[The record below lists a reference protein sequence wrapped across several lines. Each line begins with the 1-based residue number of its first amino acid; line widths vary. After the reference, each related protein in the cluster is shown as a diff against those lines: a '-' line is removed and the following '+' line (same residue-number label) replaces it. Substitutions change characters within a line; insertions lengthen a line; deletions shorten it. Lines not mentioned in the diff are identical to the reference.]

1 MRSFLTCSLLT
12 DAAAAGAP
20 AAASQRRRRPSKEYM
35 TRNQGARRLTRYLSL
50 LLALVVG
57 CTGLAACGMGGG
69 DSSNSSDERT
79 AFVYSTRQNQ
89 PVLDAMRPSPGLDDD
104 IAGAVSG
111 HGKATIHSTGGEL
124 APVQRVDL
132 KVHGR
137 TSQAIKRDE
146 IAAAKRIRTTLA
158 ASVAASPEADVLA
171 GISAAADEVRDGQN
185 PKIVVID
192 NGLPTVGSVSLP
204 QTGLFAPGVDIAASV
219 RTMADLHLLP
229 DLTGVRVRW
238 YGMGEVVAPQESLD
252 EAAKARLTEIWE
264 TVIETAGGS
273 FEEGA
278 QSLTAAQEVPE
289 NLPPVTPVDV
299 STTSFSA
306 SASATPAPS
315 LSVTLPESVLPFVPD
330 EAAFL
335 DPEAARATALA
346 LAGQIVASGTTTVT
360 VTGCTASAATP
371 EGRAALSTN
380 RARAVA
386 DLLVAGGV
394 PEGSVTV
401 QGLGAECPGHVP
413 DLDAEGNLIEA
424 AARANRV
431 VKVTA
436 S

>member
-1 MRSFLTCSLLT
+1 
-12 DAAAAGAP
+12 
-20 AAASQRRRRPSKEYM
+20 M

-132 KVHGR
+132 KVHGK

-171 GISAAADEVRDGQN
+171 GISAAADEVREGQN

-219 RTMADLHLLP
+219 RAMADLHLLP

-273 FEEGA
+273 FEEGT
-278 QSLTAAQEVPE
+278 QSPTAAQEVPE
-289 NLPPVTPVDV
+289 DLPPVTPVDV

-401 QGLGAECPGHVP
+401 QGLGAECPGRVP

>member
-1 MRSFLTCSLLT
+1 
-12 DAAAAGAP
+12 
-20 AAASQRRRRPSKEYM
+20 M

-50 LLALVVG
+50 LLAFVVG
-57 CTGLAACGMGGG
+57 CTGLAACGMGGE

-132 KVHGR
+132 KVHGK

-171 GISAAADEVRDGQN
+171 GISAAADEVREGQN

-219 RTMADLHLLP
+219 RAMADLHLLP

-273 FEEGA
+273 FEEGP
-278 QSLTAAQEVPE
+278 QSPTAAQEAPE

-306 SASATPAPS
+306 SAPATPAPS

-401 QGLGAECPGHVP
+401 QGLGAECPGRVP

>member
-1 MRSFLTCSLLT
+1 
-12 DAAAAGAP
+12 
-20 AAASQRRRRPSKEYM
+20 M
-35 TRNQGARRLTRYLSL
+35 TRNQGVRRLTRYLSL

-171 GISAAADEVRDGQN
+171 GISAAADEVREGQN

-219 RTMADLHLLP
+219 RAMADLHLLP

-252 EAAKARLTEIWE
+252 
-264 TVIETAGGS
+264 
-273 FEEGA
+273 
-278 QSLTAAQEVPE
+278 
-289 NLPPVTPVDV
+289 
-299 STTSFSA
+299 
-306 SASATPAPS
+306 
-315 LSVTLPESVLPFVPD
+315 
-330 EAAFL
+330 
-335 DPEAARATALA
+335 
-346 LAGQIVASGTTTVT
+346 
-360 VTGCTASAATP
+360 
-371 EGRAALSTN
+371 
-380 RARAVA
+380 
-386 DLLVAGGV
+386 
-394 PEGSVTV
+394 
-401 QGLGAECPGHVP
+401 
-413 DLDAEGNLIEA
+413 
-424 AARANRV
+424 
-431 VKVTA
+431 
-436 S
+436 

>member
-1 MRSFLTCSLLT
+1 MKS
-12 DAAAAGAP
+12 
-20 AAASQRRRRPSKEYM
+20 
-35 TRNQGARRLTRYLSL
+35 
-50 LLALVVG
+50 
-57 CTGLAACGMGGG
+57 
-69 DSSNSSDERT
+69 
-79 AFVYSTRQNQ
+79 
-89 PVLDAMRPSPGLDDD
+89 SPGLDAEIVD
-104 IAGAVSG
+104 AVSG
-111 HGKATIHSTGGEL
+111 HGVVTIH
-124 APVQRVDL
+124 PVDSEPATAQTVDL
-132 KVHGR
+132 KVS
-137 TSQAIKRDE
+137 TVNSQATKQDE
-146 IAAAKRIRTTLA
+146 VAAAKRIRAALA
-158 ASVAASPEADVLA
+158 ASVATSPEADVLA
-171 GISAAADEVRDGQN
+171 GISSAAAAVRSGQD
-185 PKIVVID
+185 PTIVVID
-192 NGLPTVGSVSLP
+192 NGLPTVGSASLP

-229 DLTGVRVRW
+229 DLTGVSVRW
-238 YGMGEVVAPQESLD
+238 YRLGEVVAPQKSLD
-252 EAAKARLTEIWE
+252 EAAKARLTELWRTI
-264 TVIETAGGS
+264 IETAGGS
-273 FEEGA
+273 FKEGDKH
-278 QSLTAAQEVPE
+278 LDTAQEVPE

-346 LAGQIVASGTTTVT
+346 LAGQIVASGFTTVT

-401 QGLGAECPGHVP
+401 QGLGAECPGRVP

-424 AARANRV
+424 AARANRM

>member
-1 MRSFLTCSLLT
+1 
-12 DAAAAGAP
+12 
-20 AAASQRRRRPSKEYM
+20 M

-57 CTGLAACGMGGG
+57 CTGLAACNIGSGG
-69 DSSNSSDERT
+69 SSNSSKERT

-89 PVLDAMRPSPGLDDD
+89 PVLEAMKSSPGLDAEIVD
-104 IAGAVSG
+104 AVSG
-111 HGKATIHSTGGEL
+111 HGIATIH
-124 APVQRVDL
+124 PVDSEPATAQTVDL
-132 KVHGR
+132 KVS
-137 TSQAIKRDE
+137 TVNSQATKRDE
-146 IAAAKRIRTTLA
+146 VAAAKRIRAALT
-158 ASVAASPEADVLA
+158 ASVATSPEADVLA
-171 GISAAADEVRDGQN
+171 GISSAAAEVRSGQN
-185 PKIVVID
+185 PTIVVID
-192 NGLPTVGSVSLP
+192 NGLPTVGSASLP

-229 DLTGVRVRW
+229 DLTGVSVRW
-238 YGMGEVVAPQESLD
+238 YRLGEVVAPQKSLD
-252 EAAKARLTEIWE
+252 EAAKARLTELWRTI
-264 TVIETAGGS
+264 IETAGGS
-273 FEEGA
+273 FKEGDKH
-278 QSLTAAQEVPE
+278 LDTAQEVPE

-306 SASATPAPS
+306 SAPS

-346 LAGQIVASGTTTVT
+346 LAGQIVASGFTTVT

-394 PEGSVTV
+394 PEGSITV
-401 QGLGAECPGHVP
+401 QGLGAECPGRVP

>member
-1 MRSFLTCSLLT
+1 
-12 DAAAAGAP
+12 
-20 AAASQRRRRPSKEYM
+20 M

-57 CTGLAACGMGGG
+57 CTGLAACNIGSGG
-69 DSSNSSDERT
+69 SSNSSKERT

-89 PVLDAMRPSPGLDDD
+89 PVLEAMKSSPGLDAEIVD
-104 IAGAVSG
+104 AVSG
-111 HGKATIHSTGGEL
+111 HGVVTIH
-124 APVQRVDL
+124 PVDSEPATAQTVDL
-132 KVHGR
+132 KVS
-137 TSQAIKRDE
+137 TVNSQATKRDE
-146 IAAAKRIRTTLA
+146 VAAAKRIRAALT
-158 ASVAASPEADVLA
+158 ASVATSPEADVLA
-171 GISAAADEVRDGQN
+171 GISSAAAEVRSGQN
-185 PKIVVID
+185 PTIVVID
-192 NGLPTVGSVSLP
+192 NGLPTVGSASLP

-229 DLTGVRVRW
+229 DLTGVSVRW
-238 YGMGEVVAPQESLD
+238 YRLGEVVAPQKSLD
-252 EAAKARLTEIWE
+252 EAAKARLTELWRTI
-264 TVIETAGGS
+264 IETAGGS
-273 FEEGA
+273 FKEGDNH
-278 QSLTAAQEVPE
+278 LDTAQEVPE
-289 NLPPVTPVDV
+289 DLPPVTPVDV
-299 STTSFSA
+299 SATTFSA

-346 LAGQIVASGTTTVT
+346 LAGQIVASGATTVT

-380 RARAVA
+380 RAQAVA

-401 QGLGAECPGHVP
+401 QGLGAECPGRVP

>member
-1 MRSFLTCSLLT
+1 
-12 DAAAAGAP
+12 
-20 AAASQRRRRPSKEYM
+20 M

-57 CTGLAACGMGGG
+57 CTGLAACNIGSGGSS
-69 DSSNSSDERT
+69 DSSEERT

-89 PVLDAMRPSPGLDDD
+89 PVLEAMKSSPGLDAEIVD
-104 IAGAVSG
+104 AVSG
-111 HGKATIHSTGGEL
+111 HGIATIH
-124 APVQRVDL
+124 PVDSEPATAQTVDL
-132 KVHGR
+132 KVS
-137 TSQAIKRDE
+137 TVNSQATKRDE
-146 IAAAKRIRTTLA
+146 VAAAKRIRAALT
-158 ASVAASPEADVLA
+158 ASVATSPEADVLA
-171 GISAAADEVRDGQN
+171 GISSAAAEVRSGQN
-185 PKIVVID
+185 PTIVVID
-192 NGLPTVGSVSLP
+192 NGLPTVGSASLP

-229 DLTGVRVRW
+229 DLTGVSVRW
-238 YGMGEVVAPQESLD
+238 YRLGEVVAPQESLD
-252 EAAKARLTEIWE
+252 EAAKARLTEIWK

-273 FEEGA
+273 FEEGT
-278 QSLTAAQEVPE
+278 QSPTAAQEVPE

-306 SASATPAPS
+306 SAPATPAPS

-401 QGLGAECPGHVP
+401 QGLGAECPGRVP

>member
-1 MRSFLTCSLLT
+1 
-12 DAAAAGAP
+12 
-20 AAASQRRRRPSKEYM
+20 M

-171 GISAAADEVRDGQN
+171 GISAAADEVREGQN

-219 RTMADLHLLP
+219 RAMADLHLLP

-289 NLPPVTPVDV
+289 DLPPVTPVDV

-306 SASATPAPS
+306 SAPATSAPS

-330 EAAFL
+330 EATFL

-401 QGLGAECPGHVP
+401 QGLGAECPGRVP

-424 AARANRV
+424 AARANRM
-431 VKVTA
+431 VKITA

>member
-1 MRSFLTCSLLT
+1 M
-12 DAAAAGAP
+12 
-20 AAASQRRRRPSKEYM
+20 
-35 TRNQGARRLTRYLSL
+35 
-50 LLALVVG
+50 
-57 CTGLAACGMGGG
+57 
-69 DSSNSSDERT
+69 
-79 AFVYSTRQNQ
+79 
-89 PVLDAMRPSPGLDDD
+89 
-104 IAGAVSG
+104 
-111 HGKATIHSTGGEL
+111 
-124 APVQRVDL
+124 
-132 KVHGR
+132 
-137 TSQAIKRDE
+137 
-146 IAAAKRIRTTLA
+146 
-158 ASVAASPEADVLA
+158 
-171 GISAAADEVRDGQN
+171 RDGQN

-252 EAAKARLTEIWE
+252 EAAKARLTEIWR

-289 NLPPVTPVDV
+289 DLPPVTPVDV

-306 SASATPAPS
+306 SAPS

-335 DPEAARATALA
+335 DPEAASATALA
-346 LAGQIVASGTTTVT
+346 LAGQIVASGFTTVT

-401 QGLGAECPGHVP
+401 QGLGAECPGRVP

>member
-1 MRSFLTCSLLT
+1 
-12 DAAAAGAP
+12 
-20 AAASQRRRRPSKEYM
+20 M
-35 TRNQGARRLTRYLSL
+35 TRNQSARRLTRYLSL

-57 CTGLAACGMGGG
+57 CTGLAACDMSDGG
-69 DSSNSSDERT
+69 SSNSSDERT

-171 GISAAADEVRDGQN
+171 GISAAADEVREGQN

-204 QTGLFAPGVDIAASV
+204 QTGLFAPGVDIATNV

-229 DLTGVRVRW
+229 DLTGVSVHW

-252 EAAKARLTEIWE
+252 EAAKARLTTIWK
-264 TVIETAGGS
+264 TIIETAGGS
-273 FEEGA
+273 FEKGT
-278 QSLTAAQEVPE
+278 QSPVPAQEVPE
-289 NLPPVTPVDV
+289 DLPPVTPVDV
-299 STTSFSA
+299 SATAFSA
-306 SASATPAPS
+306 SVPELS
-315 LSVTLPESVLPFVPD
+315 LTLPESVLPFVPD
-330 EAAFL
+330 EATFL
-335 DPEAARATALA
+335 DPDAARATALA
-346 LAGQIVASGTTTVT
+346 LAGQIVASGATTVT

-401 QGLGAECPGHVP
+401 QGLGAECPGRVP

-424 AARANRV
+424 AARANRM

>member
-1 MRSFLTCSLLT
+1 
-12 DAAAAGAP
+12 
-20 AAASQRRRRPSKEYM
+20 M

-57 CTGLAACGMGGG
+57 CTGLAACGMGGE

-132 KVHGR
+132 KVHGK

-171 GISAAADEVRDGQN
+171 GISAAADEVREGQN

-219 RTMADLHLLP
+219 RAMADLHLLP

-252 EAAKARLTEIWE
+252 EAAKARLTEIWK

-273 FEEGA
+273 FEEGT
-278 QSLTAAQEVPE
+278 QSPTAAQEVPE
-289 NLPPVTPVDV
+289 DLPPVTPVDV

-306 SASATPAPS
+306 SAPATSAPS

-346 LAGQIVASGTTTVT
+346 LAGQIVASGATTVT

-386 DLLVAGGV
+386 DLLVTGGV

-401 QGLGAECPGHVP
+401 QGLGAECPGRVP

>member
-1 MRSFLTCSLLT
+1 
-12 DAAAAGAP
+12 
-20 AAASQRRRRPSKEYM
+20 M

-57 CTGLAACGMGGG
+57 CAGLAACNIG
-69 DSSNSSDERT
+69 DGNSFESSEKRT

-89 PVLDAMRPSPGLDDD
+89 PVLEAMKSSPGLDAEIVD
-104 IAGAVSG
+104 AVSG
-111 HGKATIHSTGGEL
+111 HGIATIH
-124 APVQRVDL
+124 PVDSEPATAQTVDL
-132 KVHGR
+132 KVS
-137 TSQAIKRDE
+137 TVNSQATKQDE
-146 IAAAKRIRTTLA
+146 VAAAKRIRAALT
-158 ASVAASPEADVLA
+158 ASVATSPEADVLA
-171 GISAAADEVRDGQN
+171 GISSAAAEVRSGQN
-185 PKIVVID
+185 PTIVVID
-192 NGLPTVGSVSLP
+192 NGLPTVGSASLP

-229 DLTGVRVRW
+229 DLTGVSVRW
-238 YGMGEVVAPQESLD
+238 YRLGEVVAPQKSLD
-252 EAAKARLTEIWE
+252 EAAKARLTELWRTI
-264 TVIETAGGS
+264 IETAGGS
-273 FEEGA
+273 FKEGDKH
-278 QSLTAAQEVPE
+278 LDTAQEVPE

-306 SASATPAPS
+306 SAPS

-413 DLDAEGNLIEA
+413 DLNAKGNLIEA

>member
-1 MRSFLTCSLLT
+1 
-12 DAAAAGAP
+12 
-20 AAASQRRRRPSKEYM
+20 M

-171 GISAAADEVRDGQN
+171 GISAAADEVREGQN

-219 RTMADLHLLP
+219 RAMADLHLLP

-273 FEEGA
+273 FEEGT
-278 QSLTAAQEVPE
+278 QSPTAAQEAPE

-306 SASATPAPS
+306 SAPATPAPS

-401 QGLGAECPGHVP
+401 QGLGAECPGRVP